1 MWLVFGHGPNSIVLQ
16 HLLSGLRFL
25 RSFAAEQPVE
35 ACENGSHEN
44 ARQRRAESEEDWAA
58 DPIRYFSGRFLKF

>member
-44 ARQRRAESEEDWAA
+44 AKQRGQNRRRIEQLIQFAISPVA
-58 DPIRYFSGRFLKF
+58 F